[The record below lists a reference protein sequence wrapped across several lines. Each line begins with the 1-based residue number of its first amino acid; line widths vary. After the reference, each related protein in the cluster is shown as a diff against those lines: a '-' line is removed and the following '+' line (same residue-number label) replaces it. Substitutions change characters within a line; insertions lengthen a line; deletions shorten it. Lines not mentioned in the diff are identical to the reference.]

1 MFSTSIVSMN
11 QTYIYS
17 PAPVICALSDVKSN
31 VIFNTSMNSGSLP
44 FCLRTPYTWR
54 FYCYAHDV
62 DWPPHPL
69 DSPAQVP
76 SRFVYVGLMLLL
88 QPVEIST
95 GRTGCEQTE
104 SGTEGRSG
112 SHGRTWSK

>member
-1 MFSTSIVSMN
+1 
-11 QTYIYS
+11 
-17 PAPVICALSDVKSN
+17 
-31 VIFNTSMNSGSLP
+31 MNSGSLP

-69 DSPAQVP
+69 DSPAQVL
-76 SRFVYVGLMLLL
+76 SRFVYFGLMLLL

-104 SGTEGRSG
+104 SGTEGRWESWSDLVQIG
-112 SHGRTWSK
+112 IFSSHLCFVTFQR